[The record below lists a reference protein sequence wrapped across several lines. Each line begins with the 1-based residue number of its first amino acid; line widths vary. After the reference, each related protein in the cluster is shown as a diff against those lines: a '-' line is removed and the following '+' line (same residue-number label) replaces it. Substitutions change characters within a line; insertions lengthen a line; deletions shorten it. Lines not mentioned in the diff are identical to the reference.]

1 MDKQAK
7 ADLEKLETLREQ
19 ALCGPE
25 EQRDQAEQAY
35 EELRDSLFD
44 HQACEI
50 PDDQQE
56 TKELIG
62 VAAFTCEDC
71 GQSFAVRK
79 DQAEA
84 TTASQDAASPTLCPA
99 CRDARQGSVSA

>member
-1 MDKQAK
+1 MNEQAK

-25 EQRDQAEQAY
+25 EQREKADQAY
-35 EELRDSLFD
+35 EELRETLFD

-56 TKELIG
+56 TKELTG
-62 VAAFTCEDC
+62 VAAFTCEAC
-71 GQSFAVRK
+71 GKAFALGADQSEGIIAG
-79 DQAEA
+79 QG
-84 TTASQDAASPTLCPA
+84 SPSPTRCPA
-99 CRDARQGSVSA
+99 CRDARQGDTPA